1 MSLSSM
7 KQEEL
12 ELLSYTDLTELILM
26 ENKTSMNTANIFKK
40 ISELLSLTEE
50 EYASKIGDFYTSL
63 TTDKRFIFLEDSA
76 EWDLRNRHTA
86 EIVVTDDDDDE
97 EETLD
102 EEGEEEIEEENLE
115 DDIDSVDSSEDDLDD
130 DDDIGDLSIVT
141 DEELEES

>member
-26 ENKTSMNTANIFKK
+26 ENGDSMNTANIFKK

-97 EETLD
+97 EV
-102 EEGEEEIEEENLE
+102 EEEEEEEEIEDENLE
-115 DDIDSVDSSEDDLDD
+115 EDIDSVDTSEDDLDD

-141 DEELEES
+141 DEELEEN

>member
-1 MSLSSM
+1 MSLNSM

-26 ENKTSMNTANIFKK
+26 ENACSMNTANIFKK

-97 EETLD
+97 EV
-102 EEGEEEIEEENLE
+102 EEEEEEEEIEEENLE
-115 DDIDSVDSSEDDLDD
+115 EDIDSVDTSEDDLDD
-130 DDDIGDLSIVT
+130 DDDIGDLSIIT
-141 DEELEES
+141 DEELEEN

>member
-86 EIVVTDDDDDE
+86 EIVVTDDDDEEESLDE
-97 EETLD
+97 EE
-102 EEGEEEIEEENLE
+102 EEEIEEENLE